1 MQDGYQ
7 KISFRQ
13 AHDMMLAEK
22 TFCFFDVREDEEYVT
37 GHAEGAE
44 LFPLDTIDELS
55 ASERIPEPDT
65 PGFLYCRSGA
75 RSHIAAQKLLSFG
88 YTRVFD
94 LGGLN
99 GWPYGIW

>member
-1 MQDGYQ
+1 MQNGYQ
-7 KISFRQ
+7 RISFHQ
-13 AHDMMLAEK
+13 AHDMMLTEEK
-22 TFCFFDVREDEEYVT
+22 YCFFDVREDEEYVT

-55 ASERIPEPDT
+55 APERIPELDT
-65 PGFLYCRSGA
+65 PVFLYCRSGA
-75 RSHIAAQKLLSFG
+75 RSHIAAQKLLDLG
-88 YTRVFD
+88 YTRVYD